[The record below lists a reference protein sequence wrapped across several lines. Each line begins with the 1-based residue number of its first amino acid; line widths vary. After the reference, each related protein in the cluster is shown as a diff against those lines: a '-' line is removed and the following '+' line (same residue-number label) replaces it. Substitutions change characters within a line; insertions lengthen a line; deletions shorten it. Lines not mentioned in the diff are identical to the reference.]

1 MKNLGFLPSPR
12 ILFVLLSVA
21 DLGLTWWLL
30 TRAGDSVYESNPLAA
45 WWLANAGW
53 LGLAAFKVGLVLL
66 VLGLVALLGRLRPRA
81 GSSVLGFGCA
91 ILALVVCYS
100 SVLAFQVD
108 ARESAAL
115 LESERAM
122 EEANITSR
130 EATRQQLAFSLFR
143 EQLGEEV
150 LAGHYTLEQACNR
163 LATSER
169 LKDTA
174 WLHALPGFQ
183 NCSTKECLAR
193 QLLAVIRVVSR
204 ESKNP
209 EAARQAFQRAT
220 AEFETLFGHQPPEE
234 IRAVRLG

>member
-1 MKNLGFLPSPR
+1 MTHLRYQPSWR
-12 ILFVLLSVA
+12 TLFVLLSVA

-66 VLGLVALLGRLRPRA
+66 VLGLVALLGRLRPQV
-81 GSSVLGFGCA
+81 GSSVLSFGCA

-122 EEANITSR
+122 EEANRSYS
-130 EATRQQLAFSLFR
+130 EAARQHLAYSLFR

-174 WLHALPGFQ
+174 WLHALPGFEH
-183 NCSTKECLAR
+183 CSTRECLAR
-193 QLLAVIRVVSR
+193 QLLAVIRVVASR
-204 ESKNP
+204 AGNP
-209 EAARQAFQRAT
+209 DAT
-220 AEFETLFGHQPPEE
+220 RILLQHLAVEFETTFGHRPPAE
-234 IRAVRLG
+234 ILKLRPQ